1 MFLKKIEISGF
12 KSFAQ
17 KTILDFSGGKN
28 KLTEGGFNITAI
40 VGPNGSGKSNVADAL
55 RWVMG
60 EQSMKVIRGKKSG
73 DVIFAGSKKKARLS
87 AAQVSIFLDNS
98 KQNIPVDFN
107 EVVVT
112 RKIYRSGQS
121 EYLINGSRVRLTDVV
136 DLLAKAGIGQ
146 RSYCIINQ
154 GMADQILKA
163 SPLERK
169 TIIEEAAGVKEFQ
182 LKKERSQRK
191 LCGAL
196 ANLEKVETL
205 LQEIEPHLKTLK
217 RQNDRAQKGEVYRL
231 ELKEKQQLFFGYLWQ
246 TLKQEQTLKLK
257 EGEEVKQRLRAL
269 QKVNQEITNRLREE
283 SRGKFSLQQEIA
295 DQETKQRQWNSQLN
309 LIERN
314 LVVEEGKMELEKEK
328 IRHIEKVVFVPVNM
342 KMIKDGLLDIKVK
355 QEELTKR
362 IAGLELKDSVQEI
375 KEYARAIAQE
385 VYELYEAIVK
395 GGKEKRK
402 PSDEIKKQEMIATK
416 KLELIRNNIDKIK
429 EKKREVER
437 LLEECDKTI
446 QRLVEKDKE
455 ERRSAIELEEK
466 LSKNRIEVDRVKDLL
481 SGIQIELAR
490 LEAKEEELEN
500 RIQTE
505 LKIYPTRL
513 GYVKVKPDL
522 NELQARISRLQM
534 QLQQI
539 GGIDEAVI
547 QEYKETKE
555 RYDFLKNELNDLNQ
569 TIEKLKKVIIELE
582 TQIKGSFRETFGYI
596 NKEFERYFKIIF
608 GGGQACLEKK
618 EIKVVTKDA
627 NETEEGEESVI
638 GLEEED
644 QKQDKTQIGV
654 EVTAIPPG
662 KKIANL
668 GMLSGGERTL
678 TSIALLFAVIAH
690 NPPPFAL
697 LDEVEAALDEANSK
711 KFSRIL
717 RELSNKTQFILI
729 THNRQTMQ
737 EASFLYGVTMGDDG
751 VSKLLSIKL
760 DQVRPSKK
768 IK

>member
-196 ANLEKVETL
+196 ANLEKVEAL

-618 EIKVVTKDA
+618 EIKVATKDA

>member
-1 MFLKKIEISGF
+1 MLF
-12 KSFAQ
+12 
-17 KTILDFSGGKN
+17 
-28 KLTEGGFNITAI
+28 
-40 VGPNGSGKSNVADAL
+40 
-55 RWVMG
+55 
-60 EQSMKVIRGKKSG
+60 
-73 DVIFAGSKKKARLS
+73 
-87 AAQVSIFLDNS
+87 
-98 KQNIPVDFN
+98 
-107 EVVVT
+107 
-112 RKIYRSGQS
+112 RS
-121 EYLINGSRVRLTDVV
+121 
-136 DLLAKAGIGQ
+136 
-146 RSYCIINQ
+146 
-154 GMADQILKA
+154 
-163 SPLERK
+163 
-169 TIIEEAAGVKEFQ
+169 
-182 LKKERSQRK
+182 
-191 LCGAL
+191 
-196 ANLEKVETL
+196 
-205 LQEIEPHLKTLK
+205 
-217 RQNDRAQKGEVYRL
+217 
-231 ELKEKQQLFFGYLWQ
+231 
-246 TLKQEQTLKLK
+246 
-257 EGEEVKQRLRAL
+257 
-269 QKVNQEITNRLREE
+269 
-283 SRGKFSLQQEIA
+283 
-295 DQETKQRQWNSQLN
+295 
-309 LIERN
+309 
-314 LVVEEGKMELEKEK
+314 
-328 IRHIEKVVFVPVNM
+328 
-342 KMIKDGLLDIKVK
+342 
-355 QEELTKR
+355 
-362 IAGLELKDSVQEI
+362 
-375 KEYARAIAQE
+375 
-385 VYELYEAIVK
+385 
-395 GGKEKRK
+395 
-402 PSDEIKKQEMIATK
+402 
-416 KLELIRNNIDKIK
+416 
-429 EKKREVER
+429 
-437 LLEECDKTI
+437 
-446 QRLVEKDKE
+446 KE

-555 RYDFLKNELNDLNQ
+555 RYDFLKNELNDLNR

-618 EIKVVTKDA
+618 EIKVATKDA